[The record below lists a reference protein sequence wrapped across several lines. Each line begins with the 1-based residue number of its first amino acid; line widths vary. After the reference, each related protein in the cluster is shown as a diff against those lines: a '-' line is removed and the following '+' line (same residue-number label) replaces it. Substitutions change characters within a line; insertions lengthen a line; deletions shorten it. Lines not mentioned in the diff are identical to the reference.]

1 MDVSVQVG
9 GGFPLAFR
17 IAEQLYRRSALDRI
31 VTSYPHYFFRRIRPE
46 QIPRSR
52 FKSVPV
58 DLVKKPLNRSPFS
71 RYIDLNWQFK
81 SIFDA
86 VASHRIGSPDLLVGW
101 PSTSLRGLRR
111 ANRVGC
117 TTVVATDNVNI
128 TPAIRTDTAFE
139 ELTIPNEPDDYVFQ
153 RREID
158 KELERFGIQG
168 GVSERYVLKSLREY
182 VEADYLVVPTQYVY
196 DALVAIGFAESK
208 IAKVPFGVDTKL
220 FRPRKRDCNTDTFK
234 LLFVG
239 GIRYRKGVQYLLEAV
254 NDLND
259 LDLELTII
267 GGKEADVETFE
278 ENTESFEYVGH
289 VDHKNLPDCYAKAD
303 AFVFPSIL
311 EGFGSV
317 VLEAMASGL
326 PVITTEHT
334 GGVEVIEDGKNGFLV
349 PVRDVEALKKKIR
362 YLYDH
367 RDEATAIGRA
377 ARETAEAHTW
387 DDFGR
392 LTYETY
398 VEFAAEQSQGP

>member
-1 MDVSVQVG
+1 MDASVQVG

-17 IAEQLYRRSALDRI
+17 IGEQLNERSALDRI
-31 VTSYPHYFFRRIRPE
+31 VTSYPHYFFRRTRPE
-46 QIPRSR
+46 QIPGRR

-58 DLVKKPLNRSPFS
+58 DLVKKPLHRSPFS
-71 RYIDLNWQFK
+71 PYIDLNWQFK
-81 SIFDA
+81 EVFD
-86 VASHRIGSPDLLVGW
+86 VFASRRIGSPDILVGW

-111 ANRVGC
+111 ANRDGR

-128 TPAIRTDTAFE
+128 TPAIRTDPAFE
-139 ELTIPNEPDDYVFQ
+139 GLSIPDEPDDYVFQ

-158 KELERFGIQG
+158 KELRCFGIPG

-196 DALVAIGFAESK
+196 DALLAIGFDESK
-208 IAKVPFGVDTKL
+208 IEKVPFGVDTDL
-220 FRPRKRDCNTDTFK
+220 FRPRKRETNTDTFK

-267 GGKEADVETFE
+267 GGKETDVETFE
-278 ENTESFEYVGH
+278 ENIESFKYVGY
-289 VDHKNLPDCYAKAD
+289 VDHKNLPDYYAESD

-317 VLEAMASGL
+317 VLESMASGL

-334 GGVEVIEDGKNGFLV
+334 GGVEVIEDGENGFLV
-349 PVRDVEALKKKIR
+349 PVRDVETLKAKIR

-367 RDEATAIGRA
+367 PDEATALGRA
-377 ARETAEAHTW
+377 ARETAEEHTW
-387 DDFGR
+387 EDFGR
-392 LTYETY
+392 HTYETY
-398 VEFAAEQSQGP
+398 SKFADEQSPAP